1 MERPEK
7 LEEDLGAD
15 IAGQEWYHTLE
26 LAPDLV
32 TPGWFDTRGVVAR
45 MPFPPSFEG
54 RRCLDIGTFDG
65 FWAFE
70 MERRGAAEVLAIDVI
85 DPRGWDWPPISP
97 PDAVEALAARKRG
110 GEGFHLACKALGS
123 QVEHRELSV
132 YELDPDDVGEFDFVY
147 LGSLL
152 VHLRD
157 PVTALERV
165 RAVCRG
171 ELLVVDNYEPL
182 LSALSPWWPL
192 ARLDGRD
199 RPWWWESNIAC
210 VRRMIESAGFE
221 LAASPI
227 RLRMPA
233 GKGQPGPPLRWR
245 TLREREDRRKLR
257 KARLGDPHVAIL
269 ARPRPAPR

>member
-1 MERPEK
+1 MERSEE
-7 LEEDLGAD
+7 LEDLGAD

-26 LAPDLV
+26 LSPGMV
-32 TPGWFDTRGVVAR
+32 TPGWFDTRAVLAKLPIPASLDG
-45 MPFPPSFEG
+45 M
-54 RRCLDIGTFDG
+54 RCLDIGTFDG

-70 MERRGAAEVLAIDVI
+70 MERRGASAVLAIDVI
-85 DPRGWDWPPISP
+85 DPRGWDWPPVSP
-97 PDAVEALAARKRG
+97 PEAVEALAARKRG
-110 GEGFHLACKALGS
+110 GAGFHLAHKALGS
-123 QVEHRELSV
+123 EVQHRELSV
-132 YELDPDDVGEFDFVY
+132 YELDPGEVGEFDFIY

-157 PVTALERV
+157 PVSALERV

-171 ELLVVDNYEPL
+171 EVLVVDNYEPL

-192 ARLDGRD
+192 VRLDGRG
-199 RPWWWESNIAC
+199 RHWWWESNIAC
-210 VRRMIESAGFE
+210 VRRMIESAGFD
-221 LAASPI
+221 LTMAPK

-245 TLREREDRRKLR
+245 TLREREDRRKVS

-269 ARPRPAPR
+269 ARPRVGT